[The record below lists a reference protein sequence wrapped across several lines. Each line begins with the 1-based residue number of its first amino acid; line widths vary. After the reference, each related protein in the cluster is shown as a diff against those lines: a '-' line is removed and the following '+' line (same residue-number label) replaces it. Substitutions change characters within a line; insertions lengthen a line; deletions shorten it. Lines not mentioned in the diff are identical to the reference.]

1 MLALNRRCD
10 IGAAFCEGSCHR
22 SLVPPHRRA
31 SGSSTGNLNERRCGD
46 AMLQHEQIC
55 VNPTTNDALSLF
67 GSQRVQDRKI
77 VALFALRSAATASTL
92 LATCFRC

>member
-10 IGAAFCEGSCHR
+10 IGAAFCEVRAIVRLS
-22 SLVPPHRRA
+22 RRTHA

-92 LATCFRC
+92 LATCLLC